1 MMAHRAVQAAFEEV
15 MGGLTLPFFPLQNLT
30 TALITMGHSVHTAQ
44 HVMNVVQGISQ
55 EGSCIF
61 PYSDQRKQG
70 EASGY

>member
-1 MMAHRAVQAAFEEV
+1 MMAHRAVQAALE
-15 MGGLTLPFFPLQNLT
+15 GGMWGLPLPFFSLQNLT

-61 PYSDQRKQG
+61 PYSDRRKRG